1 MTEDTTITYTVDVE
15 GQTREDSFTT
25 AEVDDE
31 RAGYSPRV
39 AESYAQ
45 YLAVERFDDAD
56 PSTIRVKQM
65 GEPHD
70 QYDETGGVPL

>member
-1 MTEDTTITYTVDVE
+1 MTTEIIYTVVAG
-15 GQTREDSFTT
+15 GQTREDRYTT
-25 AEVDDE
+25 DDVDDD

-45 YLAVERFDDAD
+45 HLAVERFDDVD
-56 PSTIRVKQM
+56 PTTVNIKRL